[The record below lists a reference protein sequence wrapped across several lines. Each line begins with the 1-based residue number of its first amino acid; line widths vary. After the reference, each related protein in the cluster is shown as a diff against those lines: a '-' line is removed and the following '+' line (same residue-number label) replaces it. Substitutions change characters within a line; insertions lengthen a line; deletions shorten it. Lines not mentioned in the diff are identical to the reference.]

1 MNKKIQIICFIL
13 LVVCSI
19 VYDFQSPEVKKQDE
33 KRMSYVIL
41 EGEFLQQG
49 KYEYDGDM
57 SIQDIVDK
65 VGVSSKA
72 NLEALSLKTSL
83 KDEARIYLPAK
94 SGNTISL
101 NKATREDFMTI
112 KGVGEK
118 TAQKIID
125 YRNEN
130 GFSCIE
136 DIMNV
141 SGIGEKTYLRLR
153 EFLCL

>member
-1 MNKKIQIICFIL
+1 MNKKIQVIGFIL

-19 VYDFQSPEVKKQDE
+19 VYDFQNPEVKKTEE
-33 KRMSYVIL
+33 KQMSYVVL
-41 EGEFLQQG
+41 EGEFLKQG
-49 KYEYDGDM
+49 KYEYEGDM
-57 SIQDIVDK
+57 NVQDIVNK
-65 VGVSSKA
+65 VGISSKA
-72 NLEALSLKTSL
+72 NLEALSLSAPI
-83 KDEARIYLPAK
+83 KDESRIYLPAI
-94 SGNTISL
+94 GVNTISL
-101 NKATREDFMTI
+101 NKATKEEFMTI

>member
-1 MNKKIQIICFIL
+1 MNKKIQVIGFLL
-13 LVVCSI
+13 LVICSVI
-19 VYDFQSPEVKKQDE
+19 YDFQSPDVRKTET

-41 EGEFLQQG
+41 EGEFLKQG
-49 KYEYDGDM
+49 KYEYEGDM
-57 SIQDIVDK
+57 ELQDIVDK
-65 VGVSSKA
+65 VGVSAKA
-72 NLEALSLKTSL
+72 NLDALSLTTPL
-83 KDEARIYLPAK
+83 KDEARIYLPPK
-94 SGNTISL
+94 STNTISL
-101 NKATREDFMTI
+101 NKATKEEFMTI